1 MTKKRGRPT
10 KFTEPVKAKILEAIS
25 VGSSYEMA
33 CSYAG
38 ISRNTLHQWMTKGE
52 DQKTGIYRTFYDDIK
67 KAESKGA
74 VANLAIIN
82 NEARKGNWKCSAWLL
97 ERRWGYKRDAV
108 WKQEPKK
115 DTTEKPQPGT
125 TLELLKSQAADLL
138 DAMKQAKQA
147 QSWQAYAALQRQYI
161 TVLDSIRTIE
171 AEEGA
176 TDSLDSA
183 SDEVLKVETVN
194 AIINLPPVL
203 RQSIIEELGR
213 FSNVIPMKK

>member
-1 MTKKRGRPT
+1 MAKKRGRPT

-52 DQKTGIYRTFYDDIK
+52 DQKTGLYRTFHDDIK

-115 DTTEKPQPGT
+115 DTTEKPQPST
-125 TLELLKSQAADLL
+125 TLELLKNQAEDLR
-138 DAMKQAKQA
+138 DAIRQAKQA

-161 TVLDSIRTIE
+161 TVLESIRTIE

-176 TDSLDSA
+176 IDSVDSA
-183 SDEVLKVETVN
+183 SDDLLKTETVN